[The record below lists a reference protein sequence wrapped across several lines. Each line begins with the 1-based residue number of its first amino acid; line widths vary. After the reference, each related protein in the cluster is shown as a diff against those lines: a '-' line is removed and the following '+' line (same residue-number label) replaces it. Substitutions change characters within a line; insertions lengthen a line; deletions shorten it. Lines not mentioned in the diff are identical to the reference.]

1 MSQGWPAKSAALAG
15 VLWRWPRARAGA
27 ARCRRMVARREVQGL
42 ILLAP
47 LLLTVIL
54 SRHFDTAERAATES
68 NFRHDAGAAAEQLAS
83 AIQQDVDALDS
94 LALFMGNAPN
104 IRQDDFY
111 RFARPLVASRP
122 LFQGIGWAPLV
133 PQAGRPAYEAKY
145 GKVREKRADGR
156 IVAAGI
162 RPEYYPVTY
171 IAPKEDNPK
180 VWGFD
185 LWSEPRRREAIRRAL
200 ASGQARISE
209 PLILAQFNDDS
220 GKGVSMIIPVPGV
233 RGGVVVGGI
242 NAARLAARALPALA
256 EKGISLQL
264 DDVGGG
270 GTVSLVAPTQ
280 RASSGSPWLS
290 RKLAIGGRVWKVT
303 LRALPRYLEAS
314 GSHAALLVLPA
325 GMVFTLLLGIYLN
338 LLHRRREVAEEL
350 ASRSARALRQGEER
364 FRMFASIASDWL
376 WELDAEGRLS
386 YCSEHFS
393 ELTGVPLGKLLG
405 RHWREWRPVRANRDQ
420 AERLSRLFAGRQ
432 EVRDFELSYRRRAEE
447 RWIAINACPLLSA
460 DGELCGYRG
469 VGRDITERKRS
480 EQELYGHR
488 NHLQELVAQRTA
500 DLLKAKEEAER
511 ANQAKSEFLANMS
524 HELRTP
530 LHGILSFAEIG
541 GDKVGQAPPE
551 RIKRYFDNIH
561 ASGARLLILL
571 NDLLDLAKLESG
583 RMALHREDVDLCEL
597 VRLMTQAEEGRMA
610 EAGIGLKLEL
620 PPLPLLAWVD
630 RKSMQQILANLL
642 SNAIKFA
649 PRGSRIRIGLQH
661 FGSIVTLSVADQG
674 PGVPE
679 AELERIFD
687 KFVQSSAT
695 ANGSGGTGL
704 GLAICRQ
711 IALAHA
717 GSIYAENLPA
727 GGICFF
733 VSLPDAE
740 NSKTMERLSL
750 LLGEKEAA
758 AHGAGE

>member
-1 MSQGWPAKSAALAG
+1 MRRVWPAVAK
-15 VLWRWPRARAGA
+15 ARSGA
-27 ARCRRMVARREVQGL
+27 ARCRRLVARREVQGV
-42 ILLAP
+42 ILLVP
-47 LLLTVIL
+47 LLLTL
-54 SRHFDTAERAATES
+54 LLARHFDTAERAATES
-68 NFRHDAGAAAEQLAS
+68 NFRHDAAAAADQLAS

-122 LFQGIGWAPLV
+122 LFQGIGWAPRV
-133 PQAGRPAYEAKY
+133 QQAGRGAYESQY
-145 GKVREKRADGR
+145 GAVREKRADGR
-156 IVAAGI
+156 IAPAGI
-162 RPEYYPVTY
+162 RAEYYPVTF

-185 LWSEPRRREAIRRAL
+185 LWSEPRRRETIRRAL
-200 ASGQARISE
+200 ASGQARISA
-209 PLILAQFNDDS
+209 PLILAQFNDAS
-220 GKGVSMIIPVPGV
+220 GRGVSMIIPVPGS

-242 NAARLAARALPALA
+242 NAARLAARALPGLA

-264 DDVGGG
+264 DDVGGAG
-270 GTVSLVAPTQ
+270 GPVNLVTPAQ
-280 RASSGSPWLS
+280 AALEGSPWLS

-303 LRALPRYLEAS
+303 LRALPAYLETS
-314 GSHAALLVLPA
+314 GKHAAWLVLPA
-325 GMVFTLLLGIYLN
+325 GIGFTLLLGVYLS
-338 LLHRRREVAEEL
+338 LLIRRREVAEEL

-364 FRMFASIASDWL
+364 FRLFASIASDWL

-386 YCSEHFS
+386 YCSEPFS
-393 ELTGVPLGKLLG
+393 DLTGMPLGKLLG
-405 RHWREWRPVRANRDQ
+405 RHWREWRPVRANRDKAGQ
-420 AERLSRLFAGRQ
+420 LARLFAERR
-432 EVRDFELSYRRRAEE
+432 EVRDFELGYRRRGEE
-447 RWIAINACPLLSA
+447 RWVAISACPLFGA

-469 VGRDITERKRS
+469 VGRDVTERKRA
-480 EQELYGHR
+480 EQELHGHR

-561 ASGARLLILL
+561 VSGARLLVLL

-583 RMALHREDVDLCEL
+583 RMTLRREDVDLCEL

-610 EAGIGLKLEL
+610 EAGIELRLDL
-620 PPLPLLAWVD
+620 PPAPLVAWVD

-649 PRGSRIRIGLQH
+649 PRGSRIGVGLQH
-661 FGSIVTLSVADQG
+661 FGSIVTLSVSDEG

-695 ANGSGGTGL
+695 ADGSGGTGL

-727 GGICFF
+727 GGVRFF

-740 NSKTMERLSL
+740 NSKTMERLSR